1 MINRKQVLYGI
12 TDKDEKNLM
21 SLLCDKADKAI
32 LSGARMYS
40 RFLSPSQAH
49 SAKERLGKD
58 TVISF
63 FGGYDGAER
72 TIACL
77 SSPDTYE
84 TDYSYPISAIK
95 VTAKSKK
102 VFSHRDYLGSLMS
115 LGIKRELLG
124 DIVLSDTYAVV
135 FCHEEICDFLT
146 MNLTS
151 IGKNSVEAT
160 AVSND
165 SLNLGPRQYKEKN
178 ATVSS
183 LRLDCVLS
191 AATGKSRSASSELV
205 SKGLTQVNYE
215 YAKSPS
221 AQISDGDIISVRG
234 FGKMIVSTNH
244 TLTKKGRYHITIK
257 QYV

>member
-1 MINRKQVLYGI
+1 MINRKQALFGI
-12 TDKDEKNLM
+12 TDKDEKNLI

-40 RFLSPSQAH
+40 RFLSPAH
-49 SAKERLGKD
+49 TRLIKERLGKD
-58 TVISF
+58 VLISF
-63 FGGYDGAER
+63 FGGYDDAER

-165 SLNLGPRQYKEKN
+165 SLNLGPRQFKEKST
-178 ATVSS
+178 TVSS
-183 LRLDCVLS
+183 MRLDCVLS
-191 AATGKSRSASSELV
+191 SAIGKSRSISSELI

-215 YAKSPS
+215 YVKSPS
-221 AQISDGDIISVRG
+221 SQISDGDIISVRG
-234 FGKMIVSTNH
+234 FGKMVVLTDS